1 MDCAALGNERDLVRL
16 MHCATLGNE
25 CDVVKLIDCAA
36 VGSVGILN
44 VSKSCNCFEVSL
56 PIFFAINFLSN
67 CIVSSGDGIVMNR
80 TIKTMVKIV

>member
-1 MDCAALGNERDLVRL
+1 MLLSLMDCAALGNERDLVRL

-25 CDVVKLIDCAA
+25 CDIVKLIDCAA

-56 PIFFAINFLSN
+56 PIFLPLIFSQ
-67 CIVSSGDGIVMNR
+67 IVLLPQEMES
-80 TIKTMVKIV
+80 